1 MKCPACADADL
12 LMGER
17 AGVEIDYC
25 PNCRGVWLDR
35 GEIDTIVSRSVAGYG
50 DSATPPRSAPRE
62 PQYVEPSHAPHSD
75 GGHDGHG
82 SKPKKKSSLFGD
94 LLGGLGG
101 D

>member
-1 MKCPACADADL
+1 MKCPTCAGENL

-25 PNCRGVWLDR
+25 PNCRGVWLER
-35 GEIDTIVSRSVAGYG
+35 GKIDTIVSRSIGGYG
-50 DSATPPRSAPRE
+50 DTPAASRPTAQE
-62 PQYVEPSHAPHSD
+62 HEYAEPSRSHHAD
-75 GGHDGHG
+75 GGHDDHS
-82 SKPKKKSSLFGD
+82 SKPKKKSMFGD

>member
-1 MKCPACADADL
+1 MKCPTCADENL

-25 PNCRGVWLDR
+25 PSCRGVWLDR
-35 GEIDTIVSRSVAGYG
+35 GKMDTIVSRSLAGYG
-50 DSATPPRSAPRE
+50 DTAAPPRSATRE
-62 PQYVEPSHAPHSD
+62 PEHTEPSHAQHAD

-82 SKPKKKSSLFGD
+82 SKPKKKSSIFGD